1 MKYREYEAILEYPN
15 YRVFE
20 PFNAN
25 PYKSILFTNVWKTLI
40 NQAFPDIVTIIE
52 YSMNGLVP
60 NLIQKSHFY
69 TISAAVQFDI
79 ILEKPC
85 KINVFRTSNI
95 STPNSIEVN
104 KLSYF

>member
-1 MKYREYEAILEYPN
+1 MKYREYEVILEYPII
-15 YRVFE
+15 RIFDL
-20 PFNAN
+20 FNAN
-25 PYKSILFTNVWKTLI
+25 PYKSILFTDVWKTLV
-40 NQAFPDIVTIIE
+40 NQVFPDIVIIIE
-52 YSMNGLVP
+52 YSLNGLVP
-60 NLIQKSHFY
+60 NLIHKSHFY